1 MTNSTTTARP
11 VRSDPSCG
19 APVPP
24 DDPGALKCQCAAV
37 WSHPAAQLLLGP
49 ALRPGGAALTNRL
62 LAGCGLRPGA
72 VVVDVGCGPGAT
84 LEAIAAGG
92 HHGIGVD
99 YSPALARAAAAP
111 GAPTVVGDAE
121 RLPISDGAVDAVVI
135 ECVLSALPAKPAAL
149 DEARRVLRPD
159 GALILTDMTL
169 AAPFPEPL
177 NTALAWVACAAG
189 ALSTPGYVDLLDAH
203 GFTITTIEDRTTDL
217 AAMIARA
224 RRRLALFRGAA
235 GVGLL
240 PPLEEFIGP
249 ELSAL
254 AATVLGHTDLH
265 EGARHVLTQVGDAV
279 TGGAMGYVAIT
290 ATRR

>member
-1 MTNSTTTARP
+1 M
-11 VRSDPSCG
+11 
-19 APVPP
+19 
-24 DDPGALKCQCAAV
+24 
-37 WSHPAAQLLLGP
+37 
-49 ALRPGGAALTNRL
+49 
-62 LAGCGLRPGA
+62 
-72 VVVDVGCGPGAT
+72 VDVGCGPGAT
-84 LEAIAAGG
+84 LETIAASG

-135 ECVLSALPAKPAAL
+135 ECVLSALPDKPAAL

-189 ALSTPGYVDLLDAH
+189 ALSAAGYVDLLDAH
-203 GFTITTIEDRTTDL
+203 GFTITATEDRTTDL

-249 ELSAL
+249 ELTAL
-254 AATVLGHTDLH
+254 AATVLGHTDLRR
-265 EGARHVLTQVGDAV
+265 GRPPRPRPSRRRRDRRCDGIRRHHRHPPLNPPRRRSVLLRLRLAPPACLG
-279 TGGAMGYVAIT
+279 TGL
-290 ATRR
+290 RR